1 MIELCV
7 TSSPGFRASQQ
18 SDDAQARLVLKSL
31 WQVIVQL
38 PPLQRLALL
47 LNFTDGDIEWFWL
60 SGIVS
65 IRDIGRTLRLT
76 PDQFNRL
83 WVLMEWSE
91 VRREQARRLTDDDEK
106 FALLWQQ
113 LPLNDLTIAALLETT
128 QSDVIALR
136 QTARQQLR
144 HHINTKE

>member
-7 TSSPGFRASQQ
+7 TSSPGLSPSQQ
-18 SDDAQARLVLKSL
+18 SDDAQARVGLKSI
-31 WQVIVQL
+31 WQAIEQL

-47 LNFTDGDIEWFWL
+47 LNFTDGKIEWFWL

-65 IRDIGRTLRLT
+65 IRDIGRKLRLT

-83 WVLMEWSE
+83 WVLMEWNE
-91 VRREQARRLTDDDEK
+91 IRREQARGLTEYDEK

-113 LPLNDLTIAALLETT
+113 LPLNDLTIATLLETT
-128 QSDVIALR
+128 QSNVIALR
-136 QTARQQLR
+136 QTARHQLR
-144 HHINTKE
+144 HRINAKG